1 MIIMSGLCVQRSVG
15 KGESQMA
22 GRKKDPIATKA
33 TRQKILETAF
43 ALFSQKNIESVS
55 MGEIAKACG
64 IATMTVYRYFS
75 TKPKLAVAVAT
86 WKWASLIEDNR
97 QYRPRP
103 DFEGMTA
110 AEVFDF
116 FLDSFLRLYR
126 DNRDILCFNQFFNIY
141 VQSENIDETTIR
153 PYGDLIRAFAE
164 RFHIIYEKALLDRT
178 IRTDVPEEEMFRTTL
193 HLMLAAVTRYAV
205 GLVYKPENE
214 DDAMKEL
221 KTLKRALLHEYA
233 VSSEFGTEILDETA

>member
-1 MIIMSGLCVQRSVG
+1 
-15 KGESQMA
+15 MA
-22 GRKKDPIATKA
+22 GRKKDPITTEA
-33 TRQKILETAF
+33 TRIRILETSF

-55 MGEIAKACG
+55 IGEIAKACG
-64 IATMTVYRYFS
+64 VAAMTVYRYFS
-75 TKPKLAVAVAT
+75 TKPGLVVAVAT
-86 WKWASLIEDNR
+86 WKWARLIEDNR
-97 QYRPRP
+97 KYRPHP

-116 FLDSFLRLYR
+116 YLDSFLRLYR
-126 DNRDILCFNQFFNIY
+126 DNRDMLRFNQFFNIY

-205 GLVYKPENE
+205 GLVYPTENDE
-214 DDAMKEL
+214 AALKEL
-221 KTLKRALLHEYA
+221 ETLKRALLREY
-233 VSSEFGTEILDETA
+233 T

>member
-1 MIIMSGLCVQRSVG
+1 MIATPGLCARRSVG
-15 KGESQMA
+15 KGEFQMA
-22 GRKKDPIATKA
+22 GRKKDPIATEA
-33 TRQKILETAF
+33 TRQRILETGF
-43 ALFSQKNIESVS
+43 ALFSQRNVESVS
-55 MGEIAKACG
+55 MGEIAKASG
-64 IATMTVYRYFS
+64 VAVMTVYRYFS
-75 TKPKLAVAVAT
+75 AKPKLVVAVAT

-97 QYRPRP
+97 KYRPRP

-141 VQSENIDETTIR
+141 VQSENIDDTTIR

-178 IRTDVPEEEMFRTTL
+178 IRTDVPEETMFRTTL

-205 GLVYKPENE
+205 GLVYRP
-214 DDAMKEL
+214 DSDAEALKEL
-221 KTLKRALLHEYA
+221 ETLKRALLREYT
-233 VSSEFGTEILDETA
+233 VNSEFGVRS

>member
-1 MIIMSGLCVQRSVG
+1 
-15 KGESQMA
+15 MA
-22 GRKKDPIATKA
+22 GRKKDPVATEA
-33 TRQKILETAF
+33 TRQRILETAF
-43 ALFSQKNIESVS
+43 ELFSQKNIESVS
-55 MGEIAKACG
+55 MGEVAKTCG
-64 IATMTVYRYFS
+64 VAAMTVYRYFS
-75 TKPKLAVAVAT
+75 AKPKLVVAVAT

-97 QYRPRP
+97 KYRPRP

-126 DNRDILCFNQFFNIY
+126 DNRDMLRFNQFFNIY
-141 VQSENIDETTIR
+141 VQSENIDEATIS

-233 VSSEFGTEILDETA
+233 VSSESGVRSSESGTEILDETA